1 MTKTKL
7 TREKLMQR
15 LDKLCN
21 EVNKFALD
29 DYEFYVSH
37 LGPFELGI
45 SMAKRGIHVGN
56 ICKARWI
63 KGQE

>member
-1 MTKTKL
+1 MTQTIW

-21 EVNKFALD
+21 ELNNFALD
-29 DYEFYVSH
+29 DYEFYVNH

-56 ICKARWI
+56 ICKAIWI
-63 KGQE
+63 KGQK